1 MKENLKNLPVFK
13 SFNNDEIS
21 AIEKYFS
28 YKNYRKDEIIAAE
41 ADNRREL
48 LIVLNGKIISTLN
61 LPGNITRKRDEYE
74 SGSFFGEMSL
84 FGYKVSFDTYYAAE
98 ESSLAVI
105 SERNMLEFIENEPD
119 IAIKFISLLLSM
131 TINQLRNSSKFL
143 ADIVQWGE
151 NASRRVI
158 TDELTGLYNRAFL
171 DDALENFFYISKSNN
186 KPLSFLMLDLDN
198 FRNINEN
205 FGHETGN
212 KILFELVN
220 LIKNK
225 ISRHGII
232 GRYGGDE
239 YSILLPE
246 TNLKSA
252 LKIAEQIRSDVEAYD
267 FSKHLNGK
275 KNTLTISIGISSF
288 PDTATELAAFKEKA
302 DSSLYQAKKTG
313 RNKVAYVE

>member
-1 MKENLKNLPVFK
+1 MKDNLKNLHLFK
-13 SFNNDEIS
+13 SFNIAEIS
-21 AIEKYFS
+21 AVEKYFS
-28 YKNYRKDEIIAAE
+28 FKSYSKDEIIASQSE
-41 ADNRREL
+41 NPREL
-48 LIVLNGKIISTLN
+48 MIVLNGKIVSTLS
-61 LPGNITRKRDEYE
+61 LPGNISRKRDEYE

-84 FGYKVSFDTYYAAE
+84 FGYKVRFDTFYAAE
-98 ESSLAVI
+98 ESTLAVI
-105 SERNMLEFIENEPD
+105 SEKNMLLLIENESE
-119 IAIKFISLLLSM
+119 IAMKFISRLLSM

-143 ADIVQWGE
+143 ADVVQWGE

-171 DDALENFFYISKSNN
+171 DDALENFFYISKSNS

-205 FGHETGN
+205 YGHETGN

-220 LIKNK
+220 LIKNI

-232 GRYGGDE
+232 ARYGGDE

-252 LKIAEQIRSDVEAYD
+252 TTIAEQIRSNVEAHD
-267 FSKHLNGK
+267 FSKYLNGK
-275 KNTLTISIGISSF
+275 EGKLTISIGISSY
-288 PDTATELAAFKEKA
+288 PDTATDLAEFKEKA
-302 DSSLYQAKKTG
+302 DASLYQAKKTG
-313 RNKVAYVE
+313 RNKVSFID

>member
-1 MKENLKNLPVFK
+1 MKENLKNLPVFN
-13 SFNNDEIS
+13 SFNNDEVS

-28 YKNYRKDEIIAAE
+28 YRNYKKDEIIAVLD
-41 ADNRREL
+41 DNEKEL
-48 LIVLNGKIISTLN
+48 LIVLNGKIVSTLN

-84 FGYKVSFDTYYAAE
+84 FGYKVRFDTFYAAE

-105 SERNMLEFIENEPD
+105 SEKNMIELIENESD
-119 IAIKFISLLLSM
+119 IAMKFISQLLSM
-131 TINQLRNSSKFL
+131 TINHLRNSSKFL
-143 ADIVQWGE
+143 ADVVQWGE

-225 ISRHGII
+225 VSRHGII
-232 GRYGGDE
+232 ARYGGDE

-252 LKIAEQIRSDVEAYD
+252 ITIADQIRKDVEAHD

-275 KNTLTISIGISSF
+275 EGKFTISIGISSF

-302 DSSLYQAKKTG
+302 DASLYLAKKTG
-313 RNKVAYVE
+313 RNKVAYVD